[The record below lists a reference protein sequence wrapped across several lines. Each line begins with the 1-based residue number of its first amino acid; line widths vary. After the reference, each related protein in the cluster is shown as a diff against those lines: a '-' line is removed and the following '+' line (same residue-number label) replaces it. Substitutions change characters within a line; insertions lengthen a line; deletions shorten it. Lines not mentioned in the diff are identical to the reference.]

1 MKKFIFYWLPPIVWM
16 GLIFSMSSRQS
27 IGVSEEFIV
36 NFIVFKFLHI
46 VEYAFLYFLFLRA
59 FRMYLSKNSKR
70 AYLFAAIAA
79 ILFAIS
85 DELHQIFV
93 PTRQGSPRDI
103 GIDALGIGLCFM
115 YTKNNLE
122 KLKMF
127 L

>member
-1 MKKFIFYWLPPIVWM
+1 MKKLMFYWLPPILWM
-16 GLIFSMSSRQS
+16 TLIFLMSSQQR

-36 NFIVFKFLHI
+36 NFMVFKFLHI

-59 FRMYLSKNSKR
+59 FRKYLSKKSKR
-70 AYLFAAIAA
+70 AFLYAAIATL
-79 ILFAIS
+79 IFAIS
-85 DELHQIFV
+85 DEFHQTFT
-93 PTRQGSPRDI
+93 PTRQGSPIDI
-103 GIDALGIGLCFM
+103 GIDAIGIGLSFM

>member
-1 MKKFIFYWLPPIVWM
+1 
-16 GLIFSMSSRQS
+16 MSSQQR

-36 NFIVFKFLHI
+36 NFMVFKFLHI

-59 FRMYLSKNSKR
+59 FRKYLSKKSKR
-70 AYLFAAIAA
+70 AFLYAAIATL
-79 ILFAIS
+79 IFAIS
-85 DELHQIFV
+85 DEFHQTFT
-93 PTRQGSPRDI
+93 PTRQGSPIDI
-103 GIDALGIGLCFM
+103 GIDAIGIGLSFM

>member
-1 MKKFIFYWLPPIVWM
+1 MKKFMFYWLPPIIWM
-16 GLIFSMSSRQS
+16 TLIFSMSSRQR
-27 IGVSEEFIV
+27 IGVSEEFII

-59 FRMYLSKNSKR
+59 FRMYLSKESKQ
-70 AYLFAAIAA
+70 AYLYAALASL
-79 ILFAIS
+79 LFAIS
-85 DELHQIFV
+85 DELHQTFT

>member
-1 MKKFIFYWLPPIVWM
+1 MFYWLPPILWM
-16 GLIFSMSSRQS
+16 TLIFLMSSQQR

-36 NFIVFKFLHI
+36 NFMVFKFLHI

-59 FRMYLSKNSKR
+59 FRKYLSKKSKR
-70 AYLFAAIAA
+70 AFLYAAIATL
-79 ILFAIS
+79 IFAIS
-85 DELHQIFV
+85 DEFHQTFT
-93 PTRQGSPRDI
+93 PTRQGSPIDI
-103 GIDALGIGLCFM
+103 GIDAIGIGLSFM

>member
-27 IGVSEEFIV
+27 IGISEEFIV

-59 FRMYLSKNSKR
+59 FRKYLSKNSKW

-85 DELHQIFV
+85 DEFHQIFV

-103 GIDALGIGLCFM
+103 GIDTIGIGLSFM

>member
-1 MKKFIFYWLPPIVWM
+1 MKKCMFYWLPPILWM
-16 GLIFSMSSRQS
+16 TLIFLMSSRQR

-59 FRMYLSKNSKR
+59 FRKYLSKKTKR
-70 AYLFAAIAA
+70 AYLYAAIATL
-79 ILFAIS
+79 LFAIS
-85 DELHQIFV
+85 DELHQTFT

-103 GIDALGIGLCFM
+103 GIDAIGIGLCFM